1 MKNKVNHIFNK
12 SFGFNRKT
20 LNPMV
25 IEIINVMMA
34 VIILIML

>member
-1 MKNKVNHIFNK
+1 MKNRVNHIFNK

-20 LNPMV
+20 LNPTEK
-25 IEIINVMMA
+25 EIITVMIA